1 MILES
6 FKSFLH
12 LSYLLSKTHLR
23 ERRRWHSASG
33 EFQRVFYGHDHIPSP
48 TENAS
53 GGIIKCQDL
62 SALFP
67 NTPKD
72 ANILYLVSS
81 ALPMFPS
88 VMVRYAK
95 RSGVKI
101 VVNQNGVAFPAYHG
115 HRCETINRPRRELL
129 KMADYVIY
137 QSQFGME
144 SSNRFLLN
152 YNGPSSVMHNP
163 VNTSVF
169 VPSSRKRDLRHPVLL
184 MAGSHRHEYRV
195 KSALQVL
202 AQLRNGQLDAR
213 LRIAGRLAWDPSV
226 EKCKEELLFLSDQ
239 LGVRSAVEICGE
251 YGQNDAGALFH
262 GADVLLHTQY
272 MDCCPRL
279 VVEAMA
285 CGLPV
290 VYSAS
295 GGVPELVG
303 DDAGIGIPVQKDWN
317 CINVPDPVQMADG
330 VVRVLESYEKYSVMA
345 RKRAVEQFDVVHWLD
360 KHREIFSS
368 VMKS

>member
-1 MILES
+1 MLAS
-6 FKSFLH
+6 FKRFLH
-12 LSYLLSKTHLR
+12 LSYLLCKTHWG
-23 ERRRWHSASG
+23 ERRRWYPISCESPI
-33 EFQRVFYGHDHIPSP
+33 VFYGHDHIPRP

-67 NTPKD
+67 NTPKG

-115 HRCETINRPRRELL
+115 HRCETINRPRRRLL
-129 KMADYVIY
+129 EMADYVIY
-137 QSQFGME
+137 QSQYSLE
-144 SSNRFLLN
+144 SSNRFLCT
-152 YNGPSSVMHNP
+152 YKGPSTVLHNP
-163 VNTSVF
+163 VNTSTF
-169 VPSSRKRDLRHPVLL
+169 VPCSRQRDLRRPVLL

-195 KSALQVL
+195 KSAIQVL
-202 AQLRNGQLDAR
+202 AQLRKCQWDAS
-213 LRIAGRLAWDPSV
+213 LRVAGRLAWNPSFV
-226 EKCKEELLFLSDQ
+226 KCQEELLLLSDQ
-239 LGVRSAVEICGE
+239 LGVRSSVEICGE
-251 YGQNDAGALFH
+251 YGQNEAVALFH

-330 VVRVLESYEKYSVMA
+330 IVRILESHDRYSTMA
-345 RKRAVEQFDVVHWLD
+345 RKRAVERFNVKPWLD
-360 KHREIFSS
+360 NHKEIFAA
-368 VMKS
+368 VLKS

>member
-1 MILES
+1 M
-6 FKSFLH
+6 
-12 LSYLLSKTHLR
+12 
-23 ERRRWHSASG
+23 
-33 EFQRVFYGHDHIPSP
+33 VFYGHDHIPRL

-62 SALFP
+62 STLFP
-67 NTPKD
+67 NTPKG

-88 VMVRYAK
+88 AMVRYAK
-95 RSGVKI
+95 RNGVKVI
-101 VVNQNGVAFPAYHG
+101 VNQNGVAFPAYHG
-115 HRCETINRPRRELL
+115 HRCEIINRPRRQLL
-129 KMADYVIY
+129 EMADYVIY
-137 QSQFGME
+137 QSRYSLE
-144 SSNRFLLN
+144 SSNRFLGN
-152 YNGPSSVMHNP
+152 YKGPSTVLHNP
-163 VNTSVF
+163 VNTSIF
-169 VPSSRKRDLRHPVLL
+169 IPCLRKRDLKRPVLL
-184 MAGSHRHEYRV
+184 LAGSHRHEYRV
-195 KSALQVL
+195 KTAIQVL

-213 LRIAGRLAWDPSV
+213 LRIAGRLAWNLSV
-226 EKCKEELLFLSDQ
+226 EKCKEGLLSMCDQ
-239 LGVRSAVEICGE
+239 LGVLSAVEICGE

-262 GADVLLHTQY
+262 GADILLHTQY

-303 DDAGIGIPVQKDWN
+303 EDAGIGIPVQKDWN

-330 VVRVLESYEKYSVMA
+330 VVRVLESYEKHSVMA
-345 RKRAVEQFDVVHWLD
+345 RKRAVKQFDVVHWLD

-368 VMKS
+368 VMKA

>member
-1 MILES
+1 MMISS
-6 FKSFLH
+6 FKKFLY
-12 LSYLLSKTHLR
+12 LSYFLCKTHWG
-23 ERRRWHSASG
+23 ERRRWYPVSRESPI
-33 EFQRVFYGHDHIPSP
+33 VFYGHDYIPAP
-48 TENAS
+48 TESAS

-67 NTPKD
+67 NTLKG

-95 RSGVKI
+95 RSGVK
-101 VVNQNGVAFPAYHG
+101 VVINQNGVAFPAYHG
-115 HRCETINRPRRELL
+115 HRCETINRPRRRLL
-129 KMADYVIY
+129 EMADYVIY

-144 SSNRFLLN
+144 SSNRFLCS
-152 YNGPSSVMHNP
+152 YKGPSTVRHNP
-163 VNTSVF
+163 VNTSTF
-169 VPSSRKRDLRHPVLL
+169 VPYSRQRDLQRPVLL

-195 KSALQVL
+195 KSAIQVL
-202 AQLRNGQLDAR
+202 AQLRKCRLDAS
-213 LRIAGRLAWDPSV
+213 LRVAGRLAWNPSV
-226 EKCKEELLFLSDQ
+226 VKCQEELFLLSDQ
-239 LGVRSAVEICGE
+239 LGVRSSVEICGE
-251 YGQNDAGALFH
+251 YGQNDAVALFH

-303 DDAGIGIPVQKDWN
+303 DDAGIGIPVSKDWN
-317 CINVPDPVQMADG
+317 TINVPDPVEMANA
-330 VVRVLESYEKYSVMA
+330 VVKVLGSYEKYSVMA
-345 RKRAVEQFDVVHWLD
+345 RKRAVEQFDVNPWLD
-360 KHREIFSS
+360 KHKAIFSS

>member
-1 MILES
+1 MILPF
-6 FKSFLH
+6 FKRFLY
-12 LSYLLSKTHLR
+12 LSYLLCKAHWR
-23 ERRRWHSASG
+23 ERRRWHPVSS
-33 EFQRVFYGHDHIPSP
+33 ESPRVFYGHDYIPSP
-48 TENAS
+48 AENAS

-62 SALFP
+62 SILFP
-67 NTPKD
+67 NTPQG

-81 ALPMFPS
+81 ALPLFPL
-88 VMVRYAK
+88 VMARYAK
-95 RSGVKI
+95 QCGVKV

-115 HRCETINRPRRELL
+115 HRCETINRPRRRLL
-129 KMADYVIY
+129 EMADYVIY

-213 LRIAGRLAWDPSV
+213 LRIAGRLAWEPSV

-239 LGVRSAVEICGE
+239 LGVRSAVEFCGE
-251 YGQNDAGALFH
+251 YGQNDVVALFH
-262 GADVLLHTQY
+262 GTDVLLHTQY

-303 DDAGIGIPVQKDWN
+303 NDAGIGIPVQKDWN
-317 CINVPDPVQMADG
+317 SINVPDPVQMADG
-330 VVRVLESYEKYSVMA
+330 IVRIFESHDRYSAMA
-345 RKRAVEQFDVVHWLD
+345 IKRAVERFDVKPWLY
-360 KHREIFSS
+360 KHRGIFMS
-368 VMKS
+368 VLKS